1 MATTFTWSI
10 DQMSTIQEPQPNYVV
25 EVCWT
30 IMGNDGN
37 YVASV
42 SSRHVLPNTESTFVP
57 YEELTEETVINW
69 IQNALGVEGV
79 NSAKAQ
85 VQGYI
90 DKQINPPT
98 VVPSVTPLPWVQ
110 E

>member
-30 IMGNDGN
+30 LMADDGN

-57 YEELTEETVINW
+57 YEELTEETVFNW
-69 IQNALGVEGV
+69 IQNALGVDGV

-98 VVPSVTPLPWVQ
+98 VVALDTPLPWVQ

>member
-10 DQMSTIQEPQPNYVV
+10 DRMSTVQEPQPNYVA

-30 IMGNDGN
+30 VMGADGT
-37 YVASV
+37 YTASV
-42 SSRHVLPNTESTFVP
+42 SSRYILPTTESTFVT

-69 IQNALGVEGV
+69 VQNALGVDGV

-98 VVPSVTPLPWVQ
+98 VVPLNTPLPWVQ
-110 E
+110 G

>member
-1 MATTFTWSI
+1 MATIFTWSI
-10 DQMSTIQEPQPNYVV
+10 DQMSTIQEPQPNYVA
-25 EVCWT
+25 EVCWS
-30 IMGNDGN
+30 IMGVDGM
-37 YVASV
+37 YTAIV
-42 SSRHVLPNTESTFVP
+42 SSRYVLPNTESTFVP

-69 IQNALGVEGV
+69 IQNALGVDGV
-79 NSAKAQ
+79 NNAKAQ

-98 VVPSVTPLPWVQ
+98 VVPLDTPLPWVQ

>member
-1 MATTFTWSI
+1 MATIFTWSI

-30 IMGNDGN
+30 IMGDDGN

-57 YEELTEETVINW
+57 YEELTEETVFNW
-69 IQNALGVEGV
+69 IQNALGVDGV